1 MEALGGSLKEPTA
14 AAGIAPT
21 DPPAFMLSDIVS
33 SCGYGGVW
41 LMAQIERMAVK
52 SFLNLKIKT
61 AFAFC

>member
-1 MEALGGSLKEPTA
+1 MKEPTA
-14 AAGIAPT
+14 AAGI

-33 SCGYGGVW
+33 SCGYGTVW

>member
-14 AAGIAPT
+14 AAGI

-33 SCGYGGVW
+33 SCGYGTVW